1 MRRTAEAATRR
12 RRWTMLT
19 DGGAGSGAQSA
30 AGLQGARGSPG
41 CGLSA
46 PGHVGPGHTRR
57 GVDRGAAGRGAAPRA
72 PTNPK
77 RKHAYTKFS
86 RKEKEFE
93 GKRASRGSGRGVR
106 AASAAAEPG
115 PLVLPPLAT
124 LAAHGHGKASLPCGV
139 STVQTARRG
148 RLKRLV
154 DPGEQLPQFSVTP
167 PSLLRSCVRRGGSSG
182 PRRCCAAARVHERV
196 LELAPSRSFSSC
208 APAPRRGS
216 VRERVRELAPSRSFA
231 SCAPAP
237 RRGSGRGAPPP
248 RRGEAQFLPRAQR
261 GAVSARSSKVA
272 ARSSTTRMVSARSS
286 TFELRAETA
295 RSSKLLSSGQKLRLV
310 ELRAETMRVVEL
322 WNAGSAC
329 GSL

>member
-19 DGGAGSGAQSA
+19 DGGAGSGAQSV
-30 AGLQGARGSPG
+30 AGPQGVRGSPG

-124 LAAHGHGKASLPCGV
+124 LAAHGHGKAACLVVCEASQV
-139 STVQTARRG
+139 SSSR
-148 RLKRLV
+148 
-154 DPGEQLPQFSVTP
+154 S
-167 PSLLRSCVRRGGSSG
+167 LRSQRRLF
-182 PRRCCAAARVHERV
+182 CALVCAAAG
-196 LELAPSRSFSSC
+196 APSRGV
-208 APAPRRGS
+208 AVPRRAAS
-216 VRERVRELAPSRSFA
+216 TRAVALLPSRRSACARSRRRSRTRSLAPSRSFA
-231 SCAPAP
+231 SCAPPP
-237 RRGSGRGAPPP
+237 RRGNGRGAPPP
-248 RRGEAQFLPRAQR
+248 RHGHGRG
-261 GAVSARSSKVA
+261 
-272 ARSSTTRMVSARSS
+272 
-286 TFELRAETA
+286 
-295 RSSKLLSSGQKLRLV
+295 
-310 ELRAETMRVVEL
+310 
-322 WNAGSAC
+322 
-329 GSL
+329 